1 MKSLGQRCKRCLIIF
16 VDKDP
21 NTGGVLYTL
30 NTIKHRVQV
39 CLGRKV
45 ILLLGGGHGGEGVS
59 AAGPALG
66 QLLPLEELGEA
77 AGVLGVARVA
87 HVADLDRVVREVE
100 ADNELLPAVLAVR
113 VPGYTP

>member
-1 MKSLGQRCKRCLIIF
+1 MSVKTF
-16 VDKDP
+16 VDKEDH
-21 NTGGVLYTL
+21 NTGGVVLYIL
-30 NTIKHRVQV
+30 NIIKHCLHV

-45 ILLLGGGHGGEGVS
+45 ILLLGRGHGGEGVS
-59 AAGPALG
+59 APGPALS

-77 AGVLGVARVA
+77 ARVLGVARVA

-113 VPGYTP
+113 VPRYTP